1 MRAEPLLVAALRGES
16 VPWPAHGGV
25 ALEHAVFEAAI
36 DHGVAA
42 LLASAATATSWPR
55 RLHLALQDARRLA
68 AATEALQRQDLIR
81 LLSALGQANV
91 RCLLLKGA
99 PLAYTHYRHPWLRP
113 RFDTDLLI
121 DRADRARADAVL
133 RGLGYVP
140 SAQVSGTLVSH
151 QLQYQRLDRYG
162 LADTVDLHWKVTNPH
177 VFADTL
183 TFDELSTAA
192 RAVPQL
198 GDDARTLSDV
208 HALIL
213 ACVHRVAH
221 HQNCDRLIWSFD
233 IHLLVSAMDPR
244 QHAEFLEL
252 ACVKRLRSVCAA
264 GLDSALCRF
273 GTRHPAGWRDRLQT
287 GSAGEVEPTAAFLQQ
302 RLRRIDILR
311 SDLLA
316 VRGWARKIRL
326 IREHLF
332 PPADFVRARY
342 GSDIPVLF
350 AYVDRILGGVGKW
363 FRAPS

>member
-1 MRAEPLLVAALRGES
+1 VRAEPLLVAALGGES
-16 VPWPAHGGV
+16 VPWPADAGR
-25 ALEHAVFEAAI
+25 AFENAVFEAAI

-42 LLASAATATSWPR
+42 LLASATTATTWPG

-68 AATEALQRQDLIR
+68 AATEVLERQDLMR
-81 LLSALGQANV
+81 VVSAFGQADV

-113 RFDTDLLI
+113 RFDTDLLV
-121 DRADRARADAVL
+121 DLGERARADAVL

-140 SAQVSGTLVSH
+140 SPQVSGTLVSH
-151 QLQYQRLDRYG
+151 QRQYQRRNRHG

-183 TFDELSTAA
+183 TFDELWTPA

-198 GDDARTLSDV
+198 GGDARTLADV

-221 HQNCDRLIWSFD
+221 HQNYDRLIWSYD
-233 IHLLVSAMDPR
+233 IHLLVSGMDRR

-252 ACVKRLRSVCAA
+252 ACVKRLRSICAA
-264 GLDSALCRF
+264 GLDSAQRRF
-273 GTRHPAGWRDRLQT
+273 GTRQPAGWRDRLQT
-287 GSAGEVEPTAAFLQQ
+287 GSDGEVEPTAAFLQQ
-302 RLRRIDILR
+302 GLRRIDILR
-311 SDLLA
+311 SDLRA
-316 VRGWARKIRL
+316 VRGWTRKIRL
-326 IREHLF
+326 VREHLF

-342 GSDIPVLF
+342 GSDTPMLF